1 MTATS
6 GVTSGEAKPRV
17 LMVLNRFIPMVGGAE
32 RQCES
37 LMAALTGR
45 VSWVG
50 MLTHRYDAGLAR
62 RVDWQGVS
70 IQRLGLP
77 AARSAQA
84 PWTFY
89 LSLVWALLRQRGRYD
104 LIHCHTSGATGLLVA
119 VMGWLLDRPV
129 LLKLTVEGELRTQV
143 LAAKH
148 SGWRAIARR
157 ALLAGLR
164 SRRTHIVALTQ
175 SGVQEAH
182 CAGVASVA
190 RIPNGVA
197 LPVRQV
203 VARPVSEAGRDMFTF
218 GFAGRLTVA
227 KGLHVI
233 ADAFDALCAS
243 GAVAKLQLVG
253 VFEHQE
259 QPAQERLRGLAAKWP
274 GRVVFGGVVS
284 EPWPFLASCDAYV
297 SASAHEGL
305 PNAVLE
311 AIAAGLP
318 CVLSDIDGH
327 REVRSLCPQAWVSL
341 FNASS
346 SEDCMRAMSVLMEM
360 EQRPRSCLPDELAMT
375 SVGQQYLSLYRRLMS
390 QK

>member
-1 MTATS
+1 MQAAS
-6 GVTSGEAKPRV
+6 GVTPGDEKPRV
-17 LMVLNRFIPMVGGAE
+17 VMVLNRFSPMVGGAE

-37 LMAALTGR
+37 LMHALRDG

-50 MLTHRYDAGLAR
+50 VLTHRYDAALSQRA
-62 RVDWQGVS
+62 DWHGVAVE
-70 IQRLGLP
+70 RLGRP
-77 AARSAQA
+77 SGRSARA

-89 LSLVWALLRQRGRYD
+89 LSLMWALLRRRGEYD
-104 LIHCHTSGATGLLVA
+104 LIHCHTSGVTGLLVA
-119 VMGWLLDRPV
+119 VVGWLLNCPV
-129 LLKLTVEGELRTQV
+129 LLKLTVEGELKSQ
-143 LAAKH
+143 
-148 SGWRAIARR
+148 AIAARLPGWLPMVRR
-157 ALLAGLR
+157 LLLAGLK
-164 SRRTHIVALTQ
+164 SHRTHVVALTQ
-175 SGVQEAH
+175 
-182 CAGVASVA
+182 AGVREAQDFGVLNVV

-197 LPVRQV
+197 FPNGWMVPQSM
-203 VARPVSEAGRDMFTF
+203 PSEGERVFTF

-233 ADAFDALCAS
+233 ADAFDALCES
-243 GAVAKLQLVG
+243 GAIARLQLVG

-259 QPAQERLRGLAAKWP
+259 LPAQERLRGLAAKWP

-284 EPWPFLASCDAYV
+284 EPWPFLASCDAYI

-327 REVRSLCPQAWVSL
+327 REIQSLCPRAWISL
-341 FNASS
+341 FPAGSA
-346 SEDCMRAMSVLMEM
+346 EDCVRAMRALMEV
-360 EQRPRSCLPDELAMT
+360 EQRRHSRLPDDLSMS
-375 SVGQQYLSLYRRLMS
+375 SVGQQYLSMYRRLTS

>member
-1 MTATS
+1 MTAAS
-6 GVTSGEAKPRV
+6 GVTSGDVKPRV

-37 LMAALTGR
+37 LMTGLMGS

-50 MLTHRYDAGLAR
+50 VLTHRYDAGLAR
-62 RVDWQGVS
+62 LTDWRGVS
-70 IQRLGLP
+70 IRRLGLP
-77 AARSAQA
+77 VDRSAQV

-89 LSLVWALLRQRGRYD
+89 LSLMWALLRLRGRYD
-104 LIHCHTSGATGLLVA
+104 LIHCHTCGATGLLVGG
-119 VMGWLLDRPV
+119 MGWLLDRPV
-129 LLKLTVEGELRTQV
+129 LLKLTIEDELSSQV
-143 LAAKH
+143 LAAKLP
-148 SGWRAIARR
+148 GWRARVRR
-157 ALLAGLR
+157 VLLAALN
-164 SRRTHIVALTQ
+164 SRRTHVVALTP
-175 SGVQEAH
+175 SGVQEAQS
-182 CAGVASVA
+182 AGVASVV

-197 LPVRQV
+197 LPAIQV
-203 VARPVSEAGRDMFTF
+203 AALRLSAPGRDMFTF

-243 GAVAKLQLVG
+243 GANARLQLVG

-259 QPAQERLRGLAAKWP
+259 HPAQERLRGLAERWP
-274 GRVVFGGVVS
+274 GRVVFGGVVT
-284 EPWPFLASCDAYV
+284 EPWSFLASCDAYV
-297 SASAHEGL
+297 SASTREGL

-341 FNASS
+341 FNATS
-346 SEDCMRAMSVLMEM
+346 SEECTRAMRALMVLEP
-360 EQRPRSCLPDELAMT
+360 RPHSRLPDELGMS
-375 SVGQQYLSLYRRLMS
+375 SVGQQYLSLYRRLTS
-390 QK
+390 HP